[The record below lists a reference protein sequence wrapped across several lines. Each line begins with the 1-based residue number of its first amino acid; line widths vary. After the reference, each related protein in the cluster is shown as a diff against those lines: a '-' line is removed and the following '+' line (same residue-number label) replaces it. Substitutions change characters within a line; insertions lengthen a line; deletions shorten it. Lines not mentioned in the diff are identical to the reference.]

1 MTDEPPRSIH
11 PAPAWVTRLLF
22 GFVMLSLLALIG
34 IPWYADRQLMP
45 ERREANRV
53 DDQGRRLVTQIHLH
67 MAQEG
72 SAVDDFVDDRS
83 PATMRRFRIA
93 DSSKQ
98 RAYERLGPLVDT
110 LGGEPRR
117 LLTKLLEL
125 DRAWHVA
132 VESELFAP
140 RAPPAQRHGPVQ
152 EAKYD
157 SMLVVAAN
165 LDDAIAET
173 ARRAS
178 DKIAAQEQSE
188 QRTSVLLGLLAL
200 AAAAATS
207 WLARRTH
214 FYALAAEE
222 RRAALAEAVAA
233 RSRLMR
239 GVSHDLKNPINA
251 IDGHAQLLEDEVRG
265 PLTAE
270 QRDSIARIRR
280 SARALMALIEDLL
293 ELARAEAGQLT
304 VKLDRVV
311 LYDVVHNAVE
321 EHRAAAEAAGLTLV
335 NLDGESKTILTTD
348 PARVT
353 QILGNLLSN
362 AIKYT
367 PTGGHIEVGTEMLDR
382 RNGAESG
389 RLAIHVADDGP
400 GIPADK
406 YEEVFG
412 EFTRLDSTDKPG
424 AGLGLSIARRVARLL
439 GGDITVSGGRE
450 RGARFTFWLPT
461 RAVEGHE

>member
-11 PAPAWVTRLLF
+11 PAPAWATRLLY
-22 GFVMLSLLALIG
+22 GFVMLSLAALIV
-34 IPWYADRQLMP
+34 IPWYADRQLTP
-45 ERREANRV
+45 VRREANRV
-53 DDQGRRLVTQIHLH
+53 DDQRRRLVTQIHLH

-72 SAVDDFVDDRS
+72 SAVDDYVDDRS

-93 DSSKQ
+93 DSSKKK
-98 RAYERLGPLVDT
+98 AYEELAPLVAS
-110 LGGEPRR
+110 LGGEPSSR
-117 LLTKLLEL
+117 LAELLALEE
-125 DRAWHVA
+125 AWHAA
-132 VESELFAP
+132 VETELFHP

-157 SMLVVAAN
+157 SMLVAAAN
-165 LDDAIAET
+165 LDEAIAHSALS
-173 ARRAS
+173 AR
-178 DKIAAQEQSE
+178 DKIAAQEQRE

-200 AAAAATS
+200 TAAATTA

-214 FYALAAEE
+214 IYALAAEE
-222 RRAALAEAVAA
+222 RRAALAQAVAA

-251 IDGHAQLLEDEVRG
+251 IDGHAQLLEDELRG

-270 QRDSIARIRR
+270 QRDSITRIRR
-280 SARALMALIEDLL
+280 SARALMSLIEDLL

-304 VKLDRVV
+304 VKLDQVV
-311 LYDVVHNAVE
+311 LYDVVHDAVE

-335 NLDGESKTILTTD
+335 NLDGSSKTIVNTD

-353 QILGNLLSN
+353 QVLGNLLSN

-367 PTGGHIEVGTEMLDR
+367 PTGGHIEVGTEMLER
-382 RNGAESG
+382 RDGAESG

-400 GIPADK
+400 GIPAEK
-406 YEEVFG
+406 YEEIFG
-412 EFTRLDSTDKPG
+412 EFTRLDSTEKPG

-450 RGARFTFWLPT
+450 KGARFTFWLPVK
-461 RAVEGHE
+461 AVVGSG